1 MNERTNYGKIIAIT
15 LAVITSACTIAFVI
29 YRLFRNLITF
39 CNTYTV
45 PEKDEELA
53 LDEVEEILCDE
64 ECDET
69 CEETPEDEEAP
80 AEEAAE

>member
-1 MNERTNYGKIIAIT
+1 MSEKTNYGKIIAIT

>member
-1 MNERTNYGKIIAIT
+1 MSEKTNYGKIIAIT

-45 PEKDEELA
+45 PEKDEELT
-53 LDEVEEILCDE
+53 LDEVEEIFCDE
-64 ECDET
+64 EC
-69 CEETPEDEEAP
+69 EEAPADEEAP
-80 AEEAAE
+80 AEEAAES